1 MPENFPAKSYCNSKW
16 VIRAWVEAKGVFGFY
31 LKMSRKLTK
40 LKLQNKIIRVED
52 VHPQHVC
59 QSVKGV
65 TRGIV
70 INLRKTVYINV
81 YLHVNL
87 TLLKIKTENK
97 YNNHCCHVPIHFPYL
112 SCQFSVASSPS
123 FFLRQFCGLIS

>member
-1 MPENFPAKSYCNSKW
+1 MFIGM
-16 VIRAWVEAKGVFGFY
+16 V
-31 LKMSRKLTK
+31 
-40 LKLQNKIIRVED
+40 LKLQNKFIRVED
-52 VHPQHVC
+52 VHPHHVC

-97 YNNHCCHVPIHFPYL
+97 YNSHYCHVPIHFPYL
-112 SCQFSVASSPS
+112 PCQFSVASSPS
-123 FFLRQFCGLIS
+123 FFLPQFCGLISQSCQQNTSQTSPLLHLNDLKTKFKLK